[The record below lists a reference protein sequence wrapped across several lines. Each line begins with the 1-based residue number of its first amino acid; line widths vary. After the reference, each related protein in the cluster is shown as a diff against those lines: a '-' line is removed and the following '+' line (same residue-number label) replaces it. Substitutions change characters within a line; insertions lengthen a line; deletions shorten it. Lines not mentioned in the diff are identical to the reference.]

1 MTLAGPFRFMGLIGI
16 SAYKAVIQDLLVE
29 LSCETK
35 VPPLMQKVVG
45 SGAMGVAKAE
55 GFYDYTPERAKR
67 WEEVFLKLVM
77 KFARSRKGIPKMSV
91 IKGRRTMEFTYNQAS
106 RREFIGS
113 ALAAGASAARLRGAS
128 VIPLAPTPQ
137 MGWMSWNQFGQ
148 DVSEEL
154 VRETADI
161 LVNSGMKTLGY
172 RYLDST
178 ITGRAAATARSIPI
192 RNAFP
197 RESRLLPIMCTPS
210 VYGWASMLGIYSDA
224 AGNTCEG
231 QPGSFGNEERDAK
244 TFASRGIDYL
254 KYDYCHVPEDQETAI
269 RRYSTMSAALRNT
282 GRPIVFS
289 ICEWGPRQPWL
300 WGGKAGGQLWRTT
313 WDIRDIWKGSF
324 DDTACGIL
332 GIARLSVE
340 SSGSRV
346 THSTMPSC
354 V

>member
-91 IKGRRTMEFTYNQAS
+91 IEGRRTMEFTYNQAS

-128 VIPLAPTPQ
+128 VIPLAPTPP

-172 RYLDST
+172 RYLCLDDYWQG
-178 ITGRAAATARSIPI
+178 GRGRDGTLYPDLKR
-192 RNAFP
+192 FP
-197 RESRLLPIMCTPS
+197 KGIKALADYVHSLGLR
-210 VYGWASMLGIYSDA
+210 LGIY
-224 AGNTCEG
+224 AGHL
-231 QPGSFGNEERDAK
+231 F
-244 TFASRGIDYL
+244 
-254 KYDYCHVPEDQETAI
+254 
-269 RRYSTMSAALRNT
+269 
-282 GRPIVFS
+282 
-289 ICEWGPRQPWL
+289 
-300 WGGKAGGQLWRTT
+300 
-313 WDIRDIWKGSF
+313 
-324 DDTACGIL
+324 
-332 GIARLSVE
+332 
-340 SSGSRV
+340 
-346 THSTMPSC
+346 
-354 V
+354 